1 MADRPVILI
10 TGASSGIGEAL
21 AAELARRR
29 PTARLVL
36 TARRLDRLDRLADEL
51 RRTFPGVETQAI
63 PADLSEPE
71 GPARLA
77 SAVLE
82 RASGVDI
89 LVNNAGLGLPTQF
102 VDAEPDQVAR
112 QLAVNLTAPLMLTRY
127 LVPSLIDRKGTIINI
142 GSAITCVATSAL
154 GAYGATKAGL
164 AYWNDALRRELI
176 PMGVRVCLV
185 EPGPIKTGFMEA
197 VESRLPPGESYDR
210 VIDNVMPWMTA
221 DVRDIARKVAGL
233 VDRPRRRL
241 SMLKRVVW
249 PFRVLGTLATLC
261 PPLGDLVVVRLTRR
275 PLAPP
280 RTAEKAL

>member
-21 AAELARRR
+21 AIELARRR
-29 PTARLVL
+29 PTGRYVL

-51 RRTFPGVETQAI
+51 RKTFPSVETLTI
-63 PADLSEPE
+63 PVDLAEPD

-77 SAVLE
+77 SEVVE
-82 RASGVDI
+82 RVGGVDI
-89 LVNNAGLGLPTQF
+89 LVNNAGLGLPNQF
-102 VDAEPDQVAR
+102 AEAEPDQIAR
-112 QLAVNLTAPLMLTRY
+112 QLGVNLTAPLMLTRF
-127 LVPSLIDRKGTIINI
+127 LLPSLIERKGTIINI

-154 GAYGATKAGL
+154 GAYGATKAGI

-197 VESRLPPGESYDR
+197 VESRIPPGESYDQ

-221 DVRDIARKVAGL
+221 NVRDVARKIAGL
-233 VDRPRRRL
+233 ADRPRRRL

-249 PFRVLGTLATLC
+249 PFRALGTIATLC

-275 PLAPP
+275 PLAAP